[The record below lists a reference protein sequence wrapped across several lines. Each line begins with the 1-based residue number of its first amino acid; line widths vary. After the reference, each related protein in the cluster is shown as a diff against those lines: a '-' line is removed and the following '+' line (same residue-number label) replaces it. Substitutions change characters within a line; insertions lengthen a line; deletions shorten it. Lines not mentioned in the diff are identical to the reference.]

1 MLDMTTLQELWMSF
15 TLGES
20 TIQGP
25 QESNVKPTA
34 KSYELNPEIIIFAAK
49 LLSVELIQ
57 KIHTST
63 WRRSVR
69 SATHSNK
76 KEFPPNGS
84 NGIFFHSHS
93 SIKLRDGTHLPQE
106 KLKETGDC

>member
-1 MLDMTTLQELWMSF
+1 M
-15 TLGES
+15 GES

-76 KEFPPNGS
+76 TEFQKSGLS
-84 NGIFFHSHS
+84 GTSFHSHS
-93 SIKLRDGTHLPQE
+93 SIKLRDGTNLPQE